1 MWDTTAVKD
10 VVADRERKL
19 KCSCGRDFTQFE
31 HARLECPV
39 CGSTKADDFVE
50 VRRPIY
56 RVYLA
61 EILGAPYDGEPILF
75 SVSNVREYSL
85 REEIAK
91 GERLIK
97 PTSLRLLYETF
108 DRNLAR
114 SLATEL

>member
-1 MWDTTAVKD
+1 MRDIAVKD
-10 VVADRERKL
+10 VVTDRERKL
-19 KCSCGRDFTQFE
+19 SCNCGRDFTQFAN
-31 HARLECPV
+31 ARLQCPV
-39 CGSTKADDFVE
+39 CESTNPENFME

-61 EILGAPYDGEPILF
+61 EISGDPYDGEPFLF

-97 PTSLRLLYETF
+97 PNSLRLLFETF

-114 SLATEL
+114 SLATEM